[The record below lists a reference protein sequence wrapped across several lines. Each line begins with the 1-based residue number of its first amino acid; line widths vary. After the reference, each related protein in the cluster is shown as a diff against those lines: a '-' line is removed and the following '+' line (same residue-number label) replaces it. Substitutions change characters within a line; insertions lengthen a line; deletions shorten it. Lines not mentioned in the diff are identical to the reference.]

1 MICRNIRVNGRR
13 TSLRMEQ
20 DIWDAVDDVARR
32 RCLSVTELV
41 SEIDSQRGNAG
52 LTAELRVYVLC
63 YYRKVIDRLDSYGMT
78 RAAMIRSSEH
88 AAEHTTL
95 Q

>member
-20 DIWDAVDDVARR
+20 GIWDAVDDVARR

-41 SEIDSQRGNAG
+41 SEIDRQRGDAG
-52 LTAELRVYVLC
+52 LTAELRVYVLG

-78 RAAMIRSSEH
+78 RAAMTRPADHTVEH
-88 AAEHTTL
+88 STI